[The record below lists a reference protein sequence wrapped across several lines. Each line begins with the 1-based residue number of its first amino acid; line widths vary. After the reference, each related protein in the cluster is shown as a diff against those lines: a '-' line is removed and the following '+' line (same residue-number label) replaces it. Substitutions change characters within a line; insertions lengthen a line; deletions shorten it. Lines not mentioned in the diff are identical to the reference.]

1 MNAYKITITQ
11 RAFSD
16 INECVLFVSIVSK
29 EAAKVLYTEII
40 SSINSL
46 KTFPNAYPNIE
57 GLVIGSIKIKRMPIH
72 HGRYLIIYKVEG
84 DLITI
89 YDVIDSRKDSSIL
102 KL

>member
-1 MNAYKITITQ
+1 MNAYKIAITQ

-16 INECVLFVSIVSK
+16 INECVLFVSNVSK
-29 EAAKVLYTEII
+29 EAAKVLYNEII

-57 GLVIGSIKIKRMPIH
+57 GLVIGGINIKRMPIH

-89 YDVIDSRKDSSIL
+89 YDVIDLRKDSSIL

>member
-1 MNAYKITITQ
+1 MNAYKIAITQ

-46 KTFPNAYPNIE
+46 KTFPTAYPNIE
-57 GLVIGSIKIKRMPIH
+57 GLVIGGINIKRMPIH